1 MRPLDCSARGR
12 AVRQI
17 PTGVSDL
24 CCHRSGSP
32 VDGAWLG
39 GAVPFLAISSQF
51 ETGRSRLVAD
61 LSGEWS
67 RFDLR

>member
-1 MRPLDCSARGR
+1 MRLLDCSARGR
-12 AVRQI
+12 GVRQI

-24 CCHRSGSP
+24 YCHRSGSP

-39 GAVPFLAISSQF
+39 VAVQFLVISSQF

>member
-1 MRPLDCSARGR
+1 MRLLDCSARGR

-24 CCHRSGSP
+24 YCHRSGSP

-39 GAVPFLAISSQF
+39 GAVQMQRAS
-51 ETGRSRLVAD
+51 
-61 LSGEWS
+61 
-67 RFDLR
+67 LRERPPGSPV